1 MRARAGTLTMRR
13 ILSVVAVALAAAA
26 LSGCA
31 TAQTGPAAKAAAAQ
45 QPVKVVYH
53 LTNGLDEAQRA
64 MGNVRNHLAADP
76 TAKIVVVTN
85 GNGIEFLLDGA
96 KDRNGNPFD
105 VTVQDLKGKG
115 VEFRVCNNTLVSR
128 KIDPSKVIPEAKII
142 PSGVAEAAT
151 LQARDGYVY
160 LRP

>member
-1 MRARAGTLTMRR
+1 MQHSWFIT
-13 ILSVVAVALAAAA
+13 SALATSILLA
-26 LSGCA
+26 GCA
-31 TAQTGPAAKAAAAQ
+31 STDNTKAGATATSKA
-45 QPVKVVYH
+45 PVKTVYH
-53 LTNGLDEAQRA
+53 LTNGLDEAQRG
-64 MGNVRNHLAADP
+64 MGNIRNHLAADP

-105 VTVQDLKGKG
+105 ATVQDLKTKG
-115 VEFRVCNNTLVSR
+115 IEFRVCNNTLMTR
-128 KIDPSKVIPEAKII
+128 KIDKSKVIPEATIV

-151 LQARDGYVY
+151 LQAREGYVY

>member
-1 MRARAGTLTMRR
+1 MQLTSTV
-13 ILSVVAVALAAAA
+13 LAALAATVALA
-26 LSGCA
+26 GCA
-31 TAQTGPAAKAAAAQ
+31 STAKDTAPARPVSATAA

-76 TAKIVVVTN
+76 TARIVVVTN

-105 VTVQDLKGKG
+105 ATVQDLKSKG
-115 VEFRVCNNTLVSR
+115 VEFRVCNNTLVTR
-128 KIDPSKVIPEAKII
+128 KIDKSKVIPEATIV

>member
-1 MRARAGTLTMRR
+1 MQHSWF
-13 ILSVVAVALAAAA
+13 IISALATSILLA
-26 LSGCA
+26 GCA
-31 TAQTGPAAKAAAAQ
+31 STDNTKAGATATSKA
-45 QPVKVVYH
+45 PVKTVYH
-53 LTNGLDEAQRA
+53 LTNGLDEAQRG
-64 MGNVRNHLAADP
+64 MGNIRNHLAADP

-105 VTVQDLKGKG
+105 ATVQDLKTKG
-115 VEFRVCNNTLVSR
+115 VEFRVCNNTLMTR
-128 KIDPSKVIPEAKII
+128 KIDKSKVIPEATIV

-151 LQARDGYVY
+151 LQAREGYVY

>member
-1 MRARAGTLTMRR
+1 MRSAAPF
-13 ILSVVAVALAAAA
+13 AAACALALLGGCAATDATTAPDRPAAA
-26 LSGCA
+26 SS
-31 TAQTGPAAKAAAAQ
+31 

-53 LTNGLDEAQRA
+53 LTNGLDEAQRG
-64 MGNVRNHLAADP
+64 MGNIRNHLAADP
-76 TAKIVVVTN
+76 GAKIVVVTN

-105 VTVQDLKGKG
+105 ATVQDLKSKG
-115 VEFRVCNNTLVSR
+115 VDFRVCNNTLVTR
-128 KIDPSKVIPEAKII
+128 KIDKSKVIPEATIV